1 LDEFLEKNFT
11 LKFTNTGRENRN
23 GMDGKNT
30 IGVYCENA
38 IYSVLLNSS
47 GPIKTEK
54 FEKHEGRLRHFK
66 FIKYLKSLQNLDL
79 CVIVQNDESKPIIN
93 YLRRE
98 KKRPFLAI
106 EYSPLQGQPNYKEN
120 PDLMTLARKL
130 SFKRK
135 QFDVIFSLNQS
146 ELKNQI
152 EGLGEGEKAIHMRT
166 LDGGVLAW
174 MAAAHGIFL
183 LEE

>member
-1 LDEFLEKNFT
+1 LDGIT
-11 LKFTNTGRENRN
+11 S
-23 GMDGKNT
+23 
-30 IGVYCENA
+30 IGVYCDNA

-54 FEKHEGRLRHFK
+54 NEKHEGRLRHFK
-66 FIKYLKSLQNLDL
+66 FIKYLKSLDHIDL

-98 KKRPFLAI
+98 KKRSFLPI
-106 EYSPLQGQPNYKEN
+106 EFSPLTEQPNYKEN

-130 SFKRK
+130 SFKRR
-135 QFDVIFSLNQS
+135 QSDVIFPPQQS

-152 EGLGEGEKAIHMRT
+152 KSLGEGDEAIHMRT
-166 LDGGVLAW
+166 LDGTVLAW
-174 MAAAHGIFL
+174 MAAVHGIFIL
-183 LEE
+183 DE

>member
-1 LDEFLEKNFT
+1 ME
-11 LKFTNTGRENRN
+11 
-23 GMDGKNT
+23 MDGKNS
-30 IGVYCENA
+30 IGVYCEKA

-54 FEKHEGRLRHFK
+54 FEKHDGRLRHFK

-98 KKRPFLAI
+98 KKRPFLVI
-106 EYSPLQGQPNYKEN
+106 EYSPLPGQPNYKEN

-130 SFKRK
+130 SFKKK
-135 QFDVIFSLNQS
+135 QYDVMFSSDQN
-146 ELKNQI
+146 ELKNQLEAI
-152 EGLGEGEKAIHMRT
+152 GDGEKAIHMRM
-166 LDGGVLAW
+166 LDGAVLAW
-174 MAAAHGIFL
+174 MAAAHGIFI